1 MGGQRVLYD
10 TSERTKIKKDDIT
23 FAPHYRNVIV
33 VCDELECASN
43 IALAAT
49 LIDLIVPVDLRCL

>member
-1 MGGQRVLYD
+1 VGGQRVLQD